1 MRKNNLKIEKSIK
14 YNINLKKMKRMK
26 IYIKRLNISINQVI
40 LYIKKRKHK
49 LYTKLEIKINNINNI
64 FYMPVYYNL

>member
-1 MRKNNLKIEKSIK
+1 MRKNNLKIEKTIK

-40 LYIKKRKHK
+40 LYIKKRKNK

-64 FYMPVYYNL
+64 FYMSVYYNL

>member
-1 MRKNNLKIEKSIK
+1 MRKNNLKIEKAIK

-40 LYIKKRKHK
+40 LYIKKRKNK

-64 FYMPVYYNL
+64 FYMSVYYNL

>member
-1 MRKNNLKIEKSIK
+1 MRKNNLKIEKAIK
-14 YNINLKKMKRMK
+14 YNINLKKIKRMK

-40 LYIKKRKHK
+40 LYIQKRKNK

-64 FYMPVYYNL
+64 FYMSVYYNL

>member
-1 MRKNNLKIEKSIK
+1 MRKNNKKKKKAIK

-26 IYIKRLNISINQVI
+26 IYIKRLNIYINQVI
-40 LYIKKRKHK
+40 LYIKKRKNK

-64 FYMPVYYNL
+64 FYMSVYYNL